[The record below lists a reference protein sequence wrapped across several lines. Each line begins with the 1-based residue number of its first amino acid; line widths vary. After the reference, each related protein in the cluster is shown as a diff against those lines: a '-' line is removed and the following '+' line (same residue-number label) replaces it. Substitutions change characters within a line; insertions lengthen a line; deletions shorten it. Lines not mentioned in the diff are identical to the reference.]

1 MIGPVFNEDSL
12 ASGRE
17 MPNVWGAL
25 PLLLV
30 YLGGSSA
37 HTEES
42 SFGEGVKRFYLHC
55 NGDLGCLQ
63 LNRSCLCDF

>member
-30 YLGGSSA
+30 YLGGSRCPAA
-37 HTEES
+37 H
-42 SFGEGVKRFYLHC
+42 GRVQRPY
-55 NGDLGCLQ
+55 
-63 LNRSCLCDF
+63 